1 MDDSQDIVHPEVRA
15 HVNSLVSALGGFSAF
30 EDGRY
35 VLGDSALEVLRD
47 LKKWIRFYDEK
58 TNRMDVAR
66 CLYDS
71 NVLEG
76 DLLHIL
82 ASWPESAADNKFKS
96 RAALACIEM
105 LVPMTWPLDREVET
119 MTINHHR
126 HMPVLQLA
134 QINYKRIIINFDAA
148 QILHTAV
155 RTALPSMALPR
166 TERTPRDDGIIKLV
180 LLFLRNIAMIAPP
193 PNVKYDGDESQISR
207 SALLDAFSY
216 QDILLTILTLA
227 SNMGEDFNQECVIV
241 MEIIFHLVKR
251 VDITKLFMEEKEL
264 SKTKAN
270 ELAGMMSK
278 EAAMHRP
285 YNRRAPSRHNRWGT
299 MIWMDRGD
307 GKMSVVSGQDALLDA
322 ATRQQKMDSAK
333 VFRPPKRARKDDMEP
348 RDLGPPVSLNARA
361 RTQLRGFVEEFLD
374 SGFNPLFHLIRKR
387 MEEQKDYVLE
397 YHYRQFFYLI
407 SWFLEAERVRKK
419 ATKPS
424 EASQGDSDI
433 RSYNLVASVLNQETF
448 VMLNRSMADATEGKR
463 WHELSAAMRC
473 FTQILLTVQD
483 MSESGNEDDEE
494 IADNILNRIFY
505 EEETHDRVAQ
515 FAKSFKDQDFEYL
528 DACIE
533 LTHTYM
539 RVLEAYSKQNTDL
552 QIRSRRRTRKKK
564 KAAKAAGEADADDVT
579 PDVEDDS
586 ENDGAHAERQTKERK
601 FEFVRFAN
609 RFVTQG
615 VVDTFV
621 SFTKY
626 YHDLSESQL
635 KRAHRYFYRVAFKQ
649 EMSVMLF
656 RVDIIHMLYNMIKG
670 PEPLDKTN
678 STYKEWEELVKQVLR
693 KCMRKIEERPQL
705 IIEMLFSKINAT
717 VHYLEFGH
725 EKQTMSTS
733 QTKPAAE
740 LEFKST
746 LDRDKQIGIVVG
758 VLLDKNLAHHI
769 KWVKEQLTSA
779 LSERQAWEAADKAMA
794 SVEAT
799 AAKESADV
807 EGQAV
812 EDAAKKEAPMF
823 AIQPDDDARKTAMFK
838 NAHLRLLMKLVG
850 MERLSPLIDETVESS
865 WIIPGSVETDHLQD
879 SLDLISQAE
888 FEPPTFENGLLAE
901 NQLRRKAAPRK
912 KAVFD
917 DEDDALPDND
927 DDLLFPAGGPT
938 ARKVTDEEKAARK
951 QTIRRRRRRDSN
963 AEELNEEE
971 LAEKARIRKEKELEK
986 ALRFK
991 SEVYV
996 HASDDESDD
1005 ERWAEFYANEE
1016 AIRKRAT
1023 TVLAGVSKP
1032 PPAAAKETAKSS
1044 KKKRKALS
1052 DDDDDGDG
1060 NGDSASS
1067 GADDD
1072 AMLASQDSRASSPA
1086 VRLGTR
1092 TKNNKKVR
1100 RRRQQQVSDDDDE
1113 EADNMS
1119 ASSPSEA
1126 DDTPLSSSGSATR
1139 AGSVGSDGGA
1149 AKRRRLTL
1157 EAAKA
1162 KMSESLSVGVAQEA
1176 GDGDVAM
1183 GENGNDGDEDEDTTP
1198 VVPAAANKR
1207 RARTRAGFIVDDSS
1221 DDE

>member
-1 MDDSQDIVHPEVRA
+1 
-15 HVNSLVSALGGFSAF
+15 
-30 EDGRY
+30 
-35 VLGDSALEVLRD
+35 
-47 LKKWIRFYDEK
+47 
-58 TNRMDVAR
+58 MDVAR

-82 ASWPESAADNKFKS
+82 ASWSESATDNKFKS

-166 TERTPRDDGIIKLV
+166 TERTPRDEGIIKLV

-270 ELAGMMSK
+270 ELASMMSK

-322 ATRQQKMDSAK
+322 ATRQQKMDSSK

-387 MEEQKDYVLE
+387 MEEQKEYVLE

-424 EASQGDSDI
+424 EPSQGDSDI

-494 IADNILNRIFY
+494 IADNILSRIFY

-564 KAAKAAGEADADDVT
+564 KAAKAAGEADADDVA

-693 KCMRKIEERPQL
+693 KCMRKIEDRPQL

-740 LEFKST
+740 LEFKGTS
-746 LDRDKQIGIVVG
+746 DRDKQIGIVVG

-769 KWVKEQLTSA
+769 KWVKEQLSSV

-794 SVEAT
+794 SVEAP
-799 AAKESADV
+799 AAKESADA
-807 EGQAV
+807 EEQAA
-812 EDAAKKEAPMF
+812 EDATKKEAPMF
-823 AIQPDDDARKTAMFK
+823 GRTHI
-838 NAHLRLLMKLVG
+838 
-850 MERLSPLIDETVESS
+850 
-865 WIIPGSVETDHLQD
+865 
-879 SLDLISQAE
+879 
-888 FEPPTFENGLLAE
+888 
-901 NQLRRKAAPRK
+901 
-912 KAVFD
+912 
-917 DEDDALPDND
+917 LP
-927 DDLLFPAGGPT
+927 
-938 ARKVTDEEKAARK
+938 
-951 QTIRRRRRRDSN
+951 
-963 AEELNEEE
+963 
-971 LAEKARIRKEKELEK
+971 
-986 ALRFK
+986 
-991 SEVYV
+991 
-996 HASDDESDD
+996 
-1005 ERWAEFYANEE
+1005 
-1016 AIRKRAT
+1016 
-1023 TVLAGVSKP
+1023 
-1032 PPAAAKETAKSS
+1032 
-1044 KKKRKALS
+1044 
-1052 DDDDDGDG
+1052 
-1060 NGDSASS
+1060 
-1067 GADDD
+1067 
-1072 AMLASQDSRASSPA
+1072 MLKW
-1086 VRLGTR
+1086 LC
-1092 TKNNKKVR
+1092 
-1100 RRRQQQVSDDDDE
+1100 
-1113 EADNMS
+1113 
-1119 ASSPSEA
+1119 
-1126 DDTPLSSSGSATR
+1126 
-1139 AGSVGSDGGA
+1139 
-1149 AKRRRLTL
+1149 
-1157 EAAKA
+1157 
-1162 KMSESLSVGVAQEA
+1162 
-1176 GDGDVAM
+1176 
-1183 GENGNDGDEDEDTTP
+1183 
-1198 VVPAAANKR
+1198 
-1207 RARTRAGFIVDDSS
+1207 
-1221 DDE
+1221 